1 MLRILLLLTERL
13 PERSNGSNDRD
24 RNEGKRNERP
34 DNTPALRRSSVSL
47 SELASIGRVDFA
59 KNKVVALSAVSTP
72 PPIEAHTPNTT
83 KKRKDSQ
90 YPKHYKAPTSP
101 Q

>member
-13 PERSNGSNDRD
+13 TERSNGSNDRD
-24 RNEGKRNERP
+24 RNERKRNERP

-47 SELASIGRVDFA
+47 SELASIGCVDFA
-59 KNKVVALSAVSTP
+59 ENKVVALYNTISTSP
-72 PPIEAHTPNTT
+72 HQSTHRTRQSE
-83 KKRKDSQ
+83 DSQ